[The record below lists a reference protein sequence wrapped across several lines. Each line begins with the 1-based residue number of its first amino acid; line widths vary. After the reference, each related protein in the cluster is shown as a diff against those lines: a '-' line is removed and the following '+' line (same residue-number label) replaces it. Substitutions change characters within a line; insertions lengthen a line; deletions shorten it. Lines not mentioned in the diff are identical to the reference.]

1 MLYGRAMSSHPTSF
15 QGSITDAIRT
25 AIEEKI
31 EGCTVEVIG
40 GGGHYEITATS
51 AVFAGKGTLD
61 RQRLIYSAITHL
73 MAGDL
78 APVHA
83 VDKITTKTP

>member
-1 MLYGRAMSSHPTSF
+1 MSSHPTSF

-25 AIEEKI
+25 AIEAKI

-40 GGGHYEITATS
+40 GGGHYEITATA
-51 AVFAGKGTLD
+51 AVFGGKGTLE

>member
-25 AIEEKI
+25 AIEAKI
-31 EGCTVEVIG
+31 EGCTVEVVG
-40 GGGHYEITATS
+40 GGGHYEITAT
-51 AVFAGKGTLD
+51 AAAFAGKGTLE
-61 RQRLIYSAITHL
+61 RQRLIYGAITHL